1 MTDLSKLTIH
11 IGQLKSGE
19 WIAATGSSPYFYVE
33 APSEE
38 GVKQLAKQ
46 AIGFY
51 QSVLSENG
59 GTLPTHK
66 EVGPFTSSIT
76 AGELV
81 AA

>member
-33 APSEE
+33 AATEE

-51 QSVLSENG
+51 QSVLSDNN
-59 GTLPTHK
+59 GTLPTQ
-66 EVGPFTSSIT
+66 VGPFTSSIT

>member
-11 IGQLKSGE
+11 IGQIRPGE
-19 WIAATGSSPYFYVE
+19 WVAATGSSPYFCVE
-33 APSEE
+33 ASSED

-51 QSVLSENG
+51 QSVLSENDG
-59 GTLPTHK
+59 ALPTHK
-66 EVGPFTSSIT
+66 EFGPFTSSIT